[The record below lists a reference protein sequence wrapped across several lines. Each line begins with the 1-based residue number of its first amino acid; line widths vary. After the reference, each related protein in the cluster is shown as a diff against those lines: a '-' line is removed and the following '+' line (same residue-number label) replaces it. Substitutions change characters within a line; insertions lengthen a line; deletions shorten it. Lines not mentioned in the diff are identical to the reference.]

1 MRLDSAQPTQVLE
14 AYDLGRT
21 TLSNIHKD
29 SNITPE
35 TVDEKLDALRDILA
49 DQEEFDQVIKESG
62 ELSGLR
68 IDEEELEAELRK
80 LEERDE
86 EWNRGKEKKEQER
99 AKAKE
104 KKVEKVNDI
113 DKDLEQIIEEL
124 DALSVPS
131 QPLEVE
137 DRITNSR
144 VNTEKLTRLPAF

>member
-29 SNITPE
+29 ADITPE

-131 QPLEVE
+131 HPLEVE